1 MSKKEWLSILT
12 EEQRELRRQGR
23 YDEINLTKEQKEAL
37 GEEGACWITSPSFYS
52 NSIWA
57 S

>member
-23 YDEINLTKEQKEAL
+23 YDEINLTKEQREAL
-37 GEEGACWITSPSFYS
+37 GEEGTCWITSPSFYS
-52 NSIWA
+52 NSFWA

>member
-37 GEEGACWITSPSFYS
+37 GEEGSCWITSPSFYS
-52 NSIWA
+52 NSFWA